1 MNRIIEFRG
10 IKLSHL
16 VMYFEE
22 LNGIKTSSNLPIKFN
37 GDKWTSE
44 ILEEKEIPL
53 TSVISVN
60 SVLIKFE
67 AERIEELE
75 SIIKNYRYKT
85 TRVGG

>member
-1 MNRIIEFRG
+1 
-10 IKLSHL
+10 
-16 VMYFEE
+16 MYFEE
-22 LNGIKTSSNLPIKFN
+22 LGGVKNSSCLPIKFK
-37 GDKWTSE
+37 GDRWSSE
-44 ILEEKEIPL
+44 IIEEKEIPL

-67 AERIEELE
+67 ADQVENLE